1 MSRPWRW
8 RSLKT
13 RRSVSGTLKELDK
26 LTGGLI
32 ASAIKAEEFK
42 GESGD
47 ALLLRFAAKG
57 KVKATKLLLVG
68 VGERADYKPPA
79 IAALSGTATRALRKL
94 NVKSFAL
101 LPRSESN
108 ASEVAQNAAQG
119 AITSQFELDKYKT
132 KDKNDKTVDTLVI
145 CVEDAKPA
153 DLKKGIERG
162 QGIGESMNFTRDL
175 ANEPPNILTP
185 TEMANRAKAMAKEVG
200 LKCEILDEAKMEK
213 MGMGSLMSVS
223 IGSEQPAKMI
233 VLRYTPAKST
243 AKKGE
248 MLALV
253 GKGITFDTGGISIKP
268 AEGMDAMKYDM
279 SGGATVIGT
288 MRAIALLKPTVPVLG
303 VVAAVENMPDG
314 KASRPSDVV
323 TAMNGK
329 TIEILNTDAEGRLI
343 LADAVAYA
351 EKQGATRIVD
361 MATLTGA
368 VIIALGDREYGHYGQ
383 RSGICRRDRRLR
395 KRSGRRILAAS
406 DQQGIQQADP
416 LRYSRYQ
423 EYRAARK
430 GRHDH
435 GRRLYPGICR
445 QGEMGASRYRRHRVG
460 RCRKTAPGKRPDG
473 GRDQD
478 AAQAGRE
485 IAVTGAAGS
494 IAMPFRRVKDYE
506 CQPVSRSN
514 DKVRRVQTLDI
525 FFDVYPRVMLRCYA
539 TRLYC
544 FFTVRTLKS
553 SFDYRL

>member
-1 MSRPWRW
+1 MKFQAITGNFTEANVEALAVAVFKDEKAGSGF
-8 RSLKT
+8 LKD
-13 RRSVSGTLKELDK
+13 LDK

-32 ASAIKAEEFK
+32 ATAIKAEEFK
-42 GESGD
+42 GDSGE

-57 KVKATKLLLVG
+57 KVKATKLLLIG
-68 VGERADYKPPA
+68 AGEKADYKTSA
-79 IAALSGTATRALRKL
+79 IAAISGTATRALRKL

-101 LPRSESN
+101 LPRSG
-108 ASEVAQNAAQG
+108 ADAVEVAQNAAQG
-119 AITSQFELDKYKT
+119 FITSQFELDKYKT
-132 KDKNDKTVDTLVI
+132 KDKNEKSVDTFVL
-145 CVEDAKPA
+145 CVEGAKPA
-153 DLKKGIERG
+153 DLKKGLDRG
-162 QGIGESMNFTRDL
+162 QGIGDSMNFTRDL

-185 TEMANRAKAMAKEVG
+185 TEMANRAKAMAKQVG

-233 VLRYTPAKST
+233 VLRYTPAKNT
-243 AKKGE
+243 AKKGQ
-248 MLALV
+248 MLGLV

-368 VIIALGDREYGHYGQ
+368 VIIALGDVNTGIMGNDQEFIDEIVACGNEAGEGFWQLPVSKEYSKQ
-383 RSGICRRDRRLR
+383 IRSDI
-395 KRSGRRILAAS
+395 
-406 DQQGIQQADP
+406 ADIKNIGP
-416 LRYSRYQ
+416 RGK
-423 EYRAARK
+423 A
-430 GRHDH
+430 GT
-435 GRRLYPGICR
+435 I
-445 QGEMGASRYRRHRVG
+445 MGAVFI
-460 RCRKTAPGKRPDG
+460 
-473 GRDQD
+473 Q
-478 AAQAGRE
+478 E
-485 IAVTGAAGS
+485 FV
-494 IAMPFRRVKDYE
+494 
-506 CQPVSRSN
+506 
-514 DKVRRVQTLDI
+514 DKAKWAHLDI
-525 FFDVYPRVMLRCYA
+525 AGTAWADNAKPHQAKGPTAVA
-539 TRLYC
+539 
-544 FFTVRTLKS
+544 VRTLLKLVEKS
-553 SFDYRL
+553 Q